1 MLIWLI
7 GLICSVW
14 CVLDILKKDIS
25 LVAKVIVAVI
35 VLLTSWIGLAVY
47 YFWARHHL
55 TEWFK

>member
-1 MLIWLI
+1 MLEWWNSLGIIGQIFALI
-7 GLICSVW
+7 AIPSTLI
-14 CVLDILKKDIS
+14 L
-25 LVAKVIVAVI
+25 VAVI

>member
-1 MLIWLI
+1 MLMWLI
-7 GLICSVW
+7 GLICSIW